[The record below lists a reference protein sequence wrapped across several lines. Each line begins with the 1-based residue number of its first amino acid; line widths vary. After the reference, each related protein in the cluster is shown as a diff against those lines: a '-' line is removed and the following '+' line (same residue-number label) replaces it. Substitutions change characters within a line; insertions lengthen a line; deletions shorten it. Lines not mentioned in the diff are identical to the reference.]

1 MPKDV
6 KEFWDPFLESKT
18 TVNVEVQIFTFKK
31 WYTFQICQ
39 IGVAKCDNK
48 SGETN
53 KNPKSWNSILLFQN
67 HPLFH
72 DL

>member
-1 MPKDV
+1 MPKNV
-6 KEFWDPFLESKT
+6 KEFWDPFLKSKIAID
-18 TVNVEVQIFTFKK
+18 VEVQIFTFKK

-48 SGETN
+48 SRDTN
-53 KNPKSWNSILLFQN
+53 KSPTSWNSILIFQK

-72 DL
+72 HL